1 MSASGSAQVADVTM
15 PPVPQDSAADAAV
28 LRGTGFVL
36 RPWRAGDL
44 DALVRHADDAQVA
57 RGLGARFP
65 VPYTRADGAAF
76 LAGHVVEGDGLQRA
90 IEIDG
95 EACGGIG
102 LRPGRGERRCGASL
116 GYWLGRAHW
125 NRGVMRAVVAAYA
138 PWAMRQ
144 LRLARLEATVFD
156 DNPASARVLL
166 ANGFAEEGRMR
177 RAVVDRDGLLHDLRL
192 FARIEDSNGIRPD
205 E

>member
-1 MSASGSAQVADVTM
+1 MPM
-15 PPVPQDSAADAAV
+15 PPAPPENETSV
-28 LRGTGFVL
+28 LQGEGFLL
-36 RPWRAGDL
+36 RPWCGGDL
-44 DALVRHADDAQVA
+44 DALVRHADDPQVV
-57 RGLGARFP
+57 RGLGERFP
-65 VPYTRADGAAF
+65 SPYTRADGEGF
-76 LAGHVVEGDGLQRA
+76 LAGHVIEADGLSRA

-95 EACGGIG
+95 RACGGIA
-102 LRPGRGERRCGASL
+102 LRPGRQERRCGASL
-116 GYWLGRAHW
+116 GYWLGRAYW
-125 NRGVMRAVVAAYA
+125 NRGLMTRVVARYA

-177 RAVVDRDGLLHDLRL
+177 RAVVDRHGMLHDLRL

>member
-1 MSASGSAQVADVTM
+1 M
-15 PPVPQDSAADAAV
+15 PPADDERLPCGEGV
-28 LRGTGFVL
+28 WLRH
-36 RPWRAGDL
+36 WRADDL
-44 DALVRHADDAQVA
+44 AALLRHADDPQVV
-57 RGLGARFP
+57 RGLGERFSS
-65 VPYTRADGAAF
+65 PYTRADGEAF

-90 IEIDG
+90 VEIGG

-102 LRPGRGERRCGASL
+102 LRPGRDERRCGAAL

-125 NRGVMRAVVAAYA
+125 NRGVMTRVVAAYA
-138 PWAMRQ
+138 PWVMRQ
-144 LRLARLEATVFD
+144 LSLARLEATVFD

-177 RAVVDRDGLLHDLRL
+177 CAVLDRHGVLHDLRL
-192 FARIEDSNGIRPD
+192 FARTEDTPGACSH